1 MSELFKESEVSKLS
15 PKLEWM
21 RRHGIVTGTDPFPR
35 VVDGKE
41 MPRTTYAATIV
52 TYAATEED
60 ALLMLAEKL
69 DIKHYKVEQHEK
81 DQAAAVPIWE

>member
-1 MSELFKESEVSKLS
+1 VSELFPAKEVESLS

-41 MPRTTYAATIV
+41 MSRTTYAATIV
-52 TYAATEED
+52 TYAASEED
-60 ALLMLAEKL
+60 ALLLLAEKL
-69 DIKHYKVEQHEK
+69 DIKHFKVEQHER
-81 DQAAAVPIWE
+81 DQAASIPVWE